1 MVEHG
6 LSVTSNEMRHVYE
19 IGKDLHE
26 CPTYEK
32 HKMKGALI

>member
-19 IGKDLHE
+19 IGKNLHV
-26 CPTYEK
+26 CQT
-32 HKMKGALI
+32 